1 MKTLLLFAGMLS
13 SFMVSAQ
20 LTYTF
25 NVFSDTYV
33 EFDDGTDAVVGSW
46 DDPDMILP
54 LGFEANI
61 AGSNTSTLYFLGD
74 FLGGTAVM
82 DPFAPQWDMLWV
94 TTADLTDAGYFN
106 DEYLSPITYKTEGE
120 PGSRIFK
127 MQWQDSGF
135 YGEVSNGTANN
146 LINLQLWIYEGTNVI
161 EVRWGPNTIKET
173 EVVLFDWF
181 SCGLIENAT
190 EEGVWTDT
198 FLVAGDPAA
207 PSIVSATTEDE
218 IMMAQLTGI
227 PSNGTVYQFSN
238 SVVNVEEEAKA
249 EFEVFPT
256 YTQEMVTLAT
266 NGQGQTNY
274 RVFDLGGKVVDQGQ
288 FQNRTQISFADFQQ
302 GIYLVEL
309 ENGLDRTTTRVVK
322 Q

>member
-1 MKTLLLFAGMLS
+1 MKTLLLFAGMLGS
-13 SFMVSAQ
+13 LMVSAQ
-20 LTYTF
+20 LTYTL
-25 NVFSDTYV
+25 NVYSSTYE
-33 EFDDGTDAVVGSW
+33 EFDDGTDAVIGTW
-46 DDPDMILP
+46 DDPDMTLP

-74 FLGGTAVM
+74 FLGGTAVT

-120 PGSRIFK
+120 PGSQIFK

-135 YGEVSNGTANN
+135 YGEVSNGSSNN
-146 LINLQLWIYEGTNVI
+146 LINLQLWVYEGTNVI
-161 EVRWGPNTIKET
+161 EIHWGPNTIKET

-181 SCGLIENAT
+181 SCGLIENVTMDA
-190 EEGVWTDT
+190 VWTDS
-198 FLVAGDPAA
+198 FMLGGDPSA
-207 PSIVSATTEDE
+207 PMTISTTNEDE
-218 IMMAQLTGI
+218 LINAQLTGI
-227 PSNGTVYQFSN
+227 PSNGTVYQFAN
-238 SVVNVEEEAKA
+238 SIVNVDEEAKA

-256 YTQEMVTLAT
+256 YTQELVTLAT
-266 NGQGQTNY
+266 NSQGQTTY

-288 FQNRTQISFADFQQ
+288 FQKRTQISFADLQQ

-309 ENGLDRTTTRVVK
+309 ENGLDRTTTRVVR